1 LHLSHLKSDSKIKRN
16 LALLMIKEGLVAI
29 MDMNKNSTIV
39 MATKVKCAALAV
51 SLVTSALLPL
61 QSFAQNTTPVDVKP
75 SIQSSDK
82 DKISEVELSP
92 EITSEN
98 LDEIYREMAT
108 NTLWENSPQPADF
121 YDSPYQVSIFTN
133 SNGEDSDRLWSQT
146 NSIFAYG
153 FGVIGLIALL
163 PEDISNWDKEQG
175 IFNKWSD
182 NVKSGPVWDRDT
194 GMLNLVGHPYF
205 GGVYYQ
211 VARKSGY
218 RQWDAFMYATIMS
231 TFYWEYG
238 IEAFAEV
245 PSIQDLVITPV
256 LGWAYGEWA
265 YNTEMDIR
273 EDGGDVL
280 GSSMLGSTALFFLD
294 PVDYMSVGI
303 NNIFGKEIIKA
314 GTGFVSFNEIPYGD
328 AGQTDSQV
336 NFNISLQLGDGGHY
350 TPSTAKRPSS
360 TKDPVDTGI
369 IGVSYGVGQ
378 TNLDDTWGV
387 EGDSTTEYSLG
398 LYFTRQFSS
407 RVIYSKDKFT
417 DRLTHA
423 EINYENYSLDSQYY
437 FNAKNDLRPYLIAG
451 FGETLWLREI
461 DTKRFQVNAGVGVHY
476 KLNSNFAL
484 QLDWRFYHSTNA
496 KTSDHNTSFRL
507 VYLLGNGER

>member
-1 LHLSHLKSDSKIKRN
+1 MDKYKNASKINIPPVKRIS
-16 LALLMIKEGLVAI
+16 LAI
-29 MDMNKNSTIV
+29 
-39 MATKVKCAALAV
+39 
-51 SLVTSALLPL
+51 SLVISSLLSVN
-61 QSFAQNTTPVDVKP
+61 SFAQETNQDTSPQVSNT
-75 SIQSSDK
+75 SSTVAE
-82 DKISEVELSP
+82 SETKLSP
-92 EITSEN
+92 EITVDN

-108 NTLWENSPQPADF
+108 NTRFENLTPSADF
-121 YDSPYQVSIFTN
+121 YQSPYQVSIFSN
-133 SNGEDSDRLWSQT
+133 ANGEDSDRLWSQT

-265 YNTEMDIR
+265 FNTEMDIR
-273 EDGGDVL
+273 EDGDTVW

-294 PVDYMSVGI
+294 PVDSMSVGI

-328 AGQTDSQV
+328 TGQTDTQI
-336 NFNISLQLGDGGHY
+336 NFNISLQLGEGGSY
-350 TPSTAKRPSS
+350 TPSTAKRSS
-360 TKDPVDTGI
+360 RTEDPIDTGI

-378 TNLDDTWGV
+378 TELDDLWNV
-387 EGDSTTEYSLG
+387 EGDTTTEYSLG

-407 RVIYSKDKFT
+407 RVTYSKGKFI
-417 DRLTHA
+417 DDLNHA
-423 EINYENYSLDSQYY
+423 EVNYENYSLDSQFY
-437 FNAKNDLRPYLIAG
+437 FNSESDLRPYLTAG
-451 FGETLWLREI
+451 FGETLWARDIE
-461 DTKRFQVNAGVGVHY
+461 TKRFQVNAGVGAHY
-476 KLNSNFAL
+476 KLTNNFAL

-496 KTSDHNTSFRL
+496 NTSDHNTSLRFI
-507 VYLLGNGER
+507 YLLGKGER

>member
-1 LHLSHLKSDSKIKRN
+1 
-16 LALLMIKEGLVAI
+16 
-29 MDMNKNSTIV
+29 MDMNKYSNKTNNIKTI
-39 MATKVKCAALAV
+39 ALAV
-51 SLVTSALLPL
+51 SLAISALLPS
-61 QSFAQNTTPVDVKP
+61 QSFAQGFTEDSVQEISPDKKNPESKP
-75 SIQSSDK
+75 QIAETKQQT
-82 DKISEVELSP
+82 ENELVLTP
-92 EITSEN
+92 EITVDN

-108 NTLWENSPQPADF
+108 NTLWENSTQPTDF
-121 YDSPYQVSIFTN
+121 YDSPFQVSIF
-133 SNGEDSDRLWSQT
+133 SDANGEDSDRLWSQT

-163 PEDISNWDKEQG
+163 PEDISNWDKEEG
-175 IFNKWSD
+175 IFSKWSD
-182 NVKSGPVWDRDT
+182 NVKGGPVWDRDT
-194 GMLNLVGHPYF
+194 GMLNLIGHPYF

-265 YNTEMDIR
+265 FNTEMDIR
-273 EDGGDVL
+273 EGGSTVW

-294 PVDYMSVGI
+294 PVDSMSVGI
-303 NNIFGKEIIKA
+303 NNMFGKEIIKA

-328 AGQTDSQV
+328 SGQTDTQI
-336 NFNISLQLGDGGHY
+336 NFNISLQIGDGGSY
-350 TPSTAKRPSS
+350 TPSTMKRSS
-360 TKDPVDTGI
+360 YQKDPIDTGI
-369 IGVSYGVGQ
+369 IGVSYGVGH
-378 TNLDDTWGV
+378 TTLDSLWEI
-387 EGDSTTEYSLG
+387 EGDKTTEYSLG

-407 RVIYSKDKFT
+407 RVTYSKGKFT
-417 DRLTHA
+417 DGLSPV
-423 EINYENYSLDSQYY
+423 EINYENYSLDSQFY
-437 FNAKNDLRPYLIAG
+437 FNSENDFRPYLTTG
-451 FGETLWLREI
+451 FGETLWKREI
-461 DTKRFQVNAGVGVHY
+461 DTKRFQVNAGAGVHY

-496 KTSDHNTSFRL
+496 NTSDHNTSLRL